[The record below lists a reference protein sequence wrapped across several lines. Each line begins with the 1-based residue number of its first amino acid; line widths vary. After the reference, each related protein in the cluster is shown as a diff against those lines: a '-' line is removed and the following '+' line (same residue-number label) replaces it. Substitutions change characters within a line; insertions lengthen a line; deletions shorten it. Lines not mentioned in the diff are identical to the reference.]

1 MGMSEVQALRVGVV
15 GCGKIA
21 DGHAEVLAYLPGAEL
36 VAVCDRE
43 ILLAEQLAVRFS
55 VPRWYGDLGQMLA
68 AEKLDVVHITTP
80 PGAHLALT
88 RQCVE
93 AGAHVFLEK
102 PLTLTV
108 PESAELIAAVESA
121 GRRMSINYWPNFD
134 PPMMEFKH
142 MLAAGTIGEV
152 VHAEAFIGYDLAG
165 AYGQA
170 LMGDAGHWVHRLPGK
185 LFQNMM
191 DHIFNR
197 LLPLLPAQEPDV
209 HAFAWKRREAVR
221 GDGTDAL
228 LDELRVVL
236 KAGGTSAY
244 GTLCSH
250 ARPVANTLK
259 VYGTKKTV
267 EVDFNLRTVVAAGSQ
282 TYPSALGRLFP
293 PFQMAGRYL
302 KQGGRNLNAFRRSE
316 FQYFAG
322 MGKLL
327 ELFYEALRTGGPLP
341 ISYEEIL
348 GTARVMDEVIAQ
360 VYPVAGGGAA

>member
-1 MGMSEVQALRVGVV
+1 
-15 GCGKIA
+15 
-21 DGHAEVLAYLPGAEL
+21 
-36 VAVCDRE
+36 
-43 ILLAEQLAVRFS
+43 
-55 VPRWYGDLGQMLA
+55 
-68 AEKLDVVHITTP
+68 
-80 PGAHLALT
+80 
-88 RQCVE
+88 
-93 AGAHVFLEK
+93 
-102 PLTLTV
+102 
-108 PESAELIAAVESA
+108 
-121 GRRMSINYWPNFD
+121 
-134 PPMMEFKH
+134 
-142 MLAAGTIGEV
+142 V

-197 LLPLLPAQEPDV
+197 LLPLFPAQEPPNGIQV

-267 EVDFNLRTVVAAGSQ
+267 EVDFNLRTVMAAGSQ

-293 PFQMAGRYL
+293 AFQMAGRYL
-302 KQGGRNLNAFRRSE
+302 KQGGRNVGAFRRSE

-360 VYPVAGGGAA
+360 VYPSALSAEKPGGGA